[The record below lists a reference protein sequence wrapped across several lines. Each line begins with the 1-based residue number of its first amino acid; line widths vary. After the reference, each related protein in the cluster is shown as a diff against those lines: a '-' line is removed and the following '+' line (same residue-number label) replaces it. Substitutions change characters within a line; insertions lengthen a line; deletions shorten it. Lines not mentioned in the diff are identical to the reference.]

1 MFRICQIPFVSSFV
15 PGIQEMGAFKK
26 VSIRCHHSAF
36 DLKLISYKVGQRMR
50 GFLPSQRPVSP
61 SLSTSFLQK

>member
-1 MFRICQIPFVSSFV
+1 VFRICKIPFANSFI

-26 VSIRCHHSAF
+26 VSIRCRRSAL

-50 GFLPSQRPVSP
+50 GFLPSAREYEVS
-61 SLSTSFLQK
+61 L